1 MASLSSL
8 VLNDGQATPVAHT
21 FNRLPSTNASVLP
34 LRDST
39 PTLVV
44 AQKPGI
50 VMTYRPSANNND
62 GAKRVI
68 TLTVPEYDSVTK
80 KVLATARVRIEMLL
94 PDNLTAQ
101 TLKDVAAFVK
111 NLTAHAS
118 FQAEVISSDPMV

>member
-1 MASLSSL
+1 MAALPSI

-39 PTLVV
+39 ATLVV

-50 VMTYRPSANNND
+50 VLTYRPSASNND
-62 GAKRVI
+62 GAKRVATI
-68 TLTVPEYDSVTK
+68 TIPEYDSVNK

-101 TLKDVAAFVK
+101 TLKDVAAYVK
-111 NLTAHAS
+111 NFTASAA
-118 FQAEVISSDPMV
+118 FQAEIINSDPMV

>member
-39 PTLVV
+39 ATLVV
-44 AQKPGI
+44 AQKPAV
-50 VMTYRPSANNND
+50 VMTYRPSAQNND

-68 TLTVPEYDSVTK
+68 TITVPEYDSVNK
-80 KVLATARVRIEMLL
+80 KVVSTARVRIEMLL
-94 PDNLTAQ
+94 PDSLTTQ
-101 TLKDVAAFVK
+101 TLKDVAAYVK
-111 NLTAHAS
+111 NLTAHAA
-118 FQAEVISSDPMV
+118 FQSEIISSDPMV

>member
-39 PTLVV
+39 ATLVV
-44 AQKPGI
+44 AQKPAV
-50 VMTYRPSANNND
+50 VMTYRPSAQNND

-68 TLTVPEYDSVTK
+68 TITVPEYDSVNK
-80 KVLATARVRIEMLL
+80 KVVSTARVRIEMLL
-94 PDNLTAQ
+94 PDSLTTQ
-101 TLKDVAAFVK
+101 TLKDVAAYVK
-111 NLTAHAS
+111 NFTAHAA
-118 FQAEVISSDPMV
+118 FQSEIISSDPMV